1 MTIDMLPD
9 DVLVKIFDFYLYRG
23 DWPYNAPPNLRH
35 ALVRVCRRWRYVVFS
50 SSRRLNLRLEYEG
63 CMPMSEVPDAWSVLP
78 VILIS
83 SVGGLLHPK
92 SGLFADEDDDLVSF
106 LIHS

>member
-9 DVLVKIFDFYLYRG
+9 DVLVKIFDFYLYR
-23 DWPYNAPPNLRH
+23 ANLRH